1 MNQKVSLIMAEVTTV
16 THEVK
21 FEVLTTFGIVDSRS
35 SEYVEVMFTAFQ
47 EYLDCSVETK
57 IKPTFEEAEAL
68 KIYWYKRMRMQR
80 LSNTIIVFSAMA
92 IESAIFDLAAAQL
105 GQSFAEDVL
114 DKLDVVGKWLV
125 TPRLICG
132 KGLDPKGPGLNALRH
147 LVKARN
153 ALVHSKSIS
162 NGGIADTGKSKTK
175 LRVDFEL
182 DVTAA
187 FQAIALLSLELTAL
201 LKTPTFVLP
210 EFEIYGKMAE
220 KGKLSAPFASEI
232 NRVLLIFKRSKNK

>member
-1 MNQKVSLIMAEVTTV
+1 MNQNVSLTTAEMATV

-21 FEVLTTFGIVDSRS
+21 FEVLTTFGMAESRS
-35 SEYVEVMFTAFQ
+35 NEYVEVMLTAFQ

-57 IKPTFEEAEAL
+57 IKPAFEEAEAL
-68 KIYWYKRMRMQR
+68 KIYWDKRRRMQR
-80 LSNTIIVFSAMA
+80 LSNTIIIFSAMA
-92 IESAIFDLAAAQL
+92 IESAIFDLAAVQL

-125 TPRLICG
+125 TPRLVCG

-147 LVKARN
+147 LVKAQN

-162 NGGIADTGKSKTK
+162 IGGIADTGKSKTK

-187 FQAIALLSLELTAL
+187 FQAMALLSLDLTAL
-201 LKTPTFVLP
+201 LKTPSLFFMDL
-210 EFEIYGKMAE
+210 EIYGKMAAN
-220 KGKLSAPFASEI
+220 GTLSYQFKLS
-232 NRVLLIFKRSKNK
+232 RQQMG